1 MSNIMDKGL
10 ATAPGG
16 DGALTE
22 ILSTAV
28 TIARGAGAILREGV
42 AAIEANRGA
51 ALQFKTSDIDP
62 VTEYDV
68 RSEKYIVGE
77 LNKRFPEHRIV
88 GEEGG
93 AYEVVK
99 SRTSA
104 ATYQWHIDPLDG
116 TVNFAHGFSIFCV
129 SMGLLIDGVPSVGV
143 IYSPVIDEMFA
154 AARGHGATRN
164 GVPIRTSITSSLKR
178 SLLITGFPY
187 DSHTSDSNIPEFL
200 GFQRTAQATR
210 RIGSAALD
218 MCYVGTGQMDGYW
231 ESKIK
236 PHDIAAGIV
245 IIREA
250 GGIVTDYDGG
260 DSMLTSGK
268 IVGSNGLIH
277 KDMLDVLKK
286 SQL

>member
-1 MSNIMDKGL
+1 MTNITDKGL
-10 ATAPGG
+10 AAASEV
-16 DGALTE
+16 DGSLTD
-22 ILSTAV
+22 ILSVAI

-42 AAIEANRGA
+42 VAIAANRGA
-51 ALQFKTSDIDP
+51 ALQFKTSEIDP

-77 LNKRFPEHRIV
+77 LNKYFPEHRIV

-99 SRTSA
+99 SRTSTA
-104 ATYQWHIDPLDG
+104 AYQWHIDPLDG

-143 IYSPVIDEMFA
+143 VYSPIIDEMFA

-164 GVPIRTSITSSLKR
+164 GAPIRVSPIATLKR

-187 DSHTSDSNIPEFL
+187 DSHTSDSNVPEVL

-218 MCYVGTGQMDGYW
+218 MCYVAAGQMDGYW

-236 PHDIAAGIV
+236 PHDIAAGI
-245 IIREA
+245 ILIREA
-250 GGIVTDYDGG
+250 GGAVTDYEGG
-260 DSMLTSGK
+260 DTMLTSGR
-268 IVGSNGLIH
+268 IVGSNGLLH
-277 KDMLDVLKK
+277 NAMLDVLKK